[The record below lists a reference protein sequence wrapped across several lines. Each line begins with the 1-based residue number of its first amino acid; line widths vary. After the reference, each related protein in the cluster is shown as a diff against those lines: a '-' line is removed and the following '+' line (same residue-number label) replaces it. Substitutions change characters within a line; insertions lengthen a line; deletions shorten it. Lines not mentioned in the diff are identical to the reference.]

1 MKKFA
6 RKALLFATGLLLLLF
21 FTNNFGLIDIQKTA
35 IVTAI
40 GIDAAEEGGFDV
52 TAQIAVPDASGA
64 DTASNVTVR
73 GTETVG
79 EAIAELNR
87 KTGWFPYART
97 LQSDPVGQ
105 RYRAGKRIPRPR
117 LFPPQRICGRFLPG
131 GPLRDD
137 RRRNSRRRLAHR
149 RPRLRS
155 HCQST
160 LRRSSKDGP
169 GLGDKPA
176 RFCQRLLFGRGKRIF
191 TAAFRLAQAK
201 SEGGSGGQSG
211 DSGNSSSAGGSGSGK
226 SGGSSDVFD
235 ASRTA
240 LFVRGQLTALLETE
254 ETLAYNLAVS
264 GTDMAFG
271 DVIVYEGDREVIYHL
286 KIDIGKK
293 SQKLQIKGAL
303 PVLEFSIRAQA
314 QVVDANKAG
323 TRTEIAATA
332 IVPDHVLRAAEE
344 RFEKELRA
352 AADKA
357 HATGCD
363 LFALK
368 QKLHRFHPRNTRRCK
383 KICCK
388 TCASPVTSVLKRC
401 ADGSP
406 YPPRPVFP
414 HGAPHSPRPTFC
426 FGARCN
432 FLRVLF
438 PLCPPG
444 IRRNPER
451 GPLGGASGAMRPCT
465 NDARNMPF
473 RSFLLERRA
482 SFAPTA
488 GSAKK
493 GEGRPLSALSLFG
506 VPAGNRTRNL
516 QRRRL
521 SLYPIALRTRAR
533 IPRPLVR
540 IIIANFL

>member
-21 FTNNFGLIDIQKTA
+21 FTNNFGLIDIKKTA

-52 TAQIAVPDASGA
+52 TAQIAVPDAGGA

-87 KTGWFPYART
+87 KTGWFPT
-97 LQSDPVGQ
+97 LVHCSLILLGKDTAQENVF
-105 RYRAGKRIPRPR
+105 RALDYFLRSEYVEDSCLVALCETTAAETLGAGSPIGDLASAAIAKVLSAEAQKTGLVSVTNLRDFAKGYFSEGKS
-117 LFPPQRICGRFLPG
+117 GFLPQLSAL
-131 GPLRDD
+131 P
-137 RRRNSRRRLAHR
+137 
-149 RPRLRS
+149 
-155 HCQST
+155 
-160 LRRSSKDGP
+160 
-169 GLGDKPA
+169 
-176 RFCQRLLFGRGKRIF
+176 
-191 TAAFRLAQAK
+191 QAK

-271 DVIVYEGDREVIYHL
+271 DVTVYEGDREVIYHL

-368 QKLHRFHPRNTRRCK
+368 QKLHRFHPKEYEALQEN
-383 KICCK
+383 
-388 TCASPVTSVLKRC
+388 
-401 ADGSP
+401 
-406 YPPRPVFP
+406 
-414 HGAPHSPRPTFC
+414 
-426 FGARCN
+426 
-432 FLRVLF
+432 
-438 PLCPPG
+438 
-444 IRRNPER
+444 
-451 GPLGGASGAMRPCT
+451 
-465 NDARNMPF
+465 
-473 RSFLLERRA
+473 LL
-482 SFAPTA
+482 
-488 GSAKK
+488 
-493 GEGRPLSALSLFG
+493 
-506 VPAGNRTRNL
+506 
-516 QRRRL
+516 QD
-521 SLYPIALRTRAR
+521 
-533 IPRPLVR
+533 VR
-540 IIIANFL
+540 ITCDIRFETMR